1 MRIFARRILYLGRYK
16 GCDDGGDWKDISD
29 SIQQQECEGQK
40 LKMERTYTELDGI
53 LDRLCI
59 NASTAKMSMMN
70 KLKPGRWY
78 QIRTIREAGEE
89 SEDNCGRR
97 LTSKQAR
104 LMSLSKNIAVF
115 RYRTGITE
123 TFKYTELF
131 FMELGGRFRK
141 LTWDEVVM
149 R

>member
-1 MRIFARRILYLGRYK
+1 M
-16 GCDDGGDWKDISD
+16 
-29 SIQQQECEGQK
+29 
-40 LKMERTYTELDGI
+40 KMERTYTEADGI

-59 NASTAKMSMMN
+59 NAFTAKMEMMK

-78 QIRTIREAGEE
+78 QIRMVREAGDEY
-89 SEDNCGRR
+89 EDDCRSRFTN
-97 LTSKQAR
+97 KQAR
-104 LMSLSKNIAVF
+104 LVSLSKNFAVF
-115 RYRTGITE
+115 RYRTGLTE

>member
-1 MRIFARRILYLGRYK
+1 MK
-16 GCDDGGDWKDISD
+16 K
-29 SIQQQECEGQK
+29 
-40 LKMERTYTELDGI
+40 ERTYTELDGV

-97 LTSKQAR
+97 LISKQAR